1 MSIGELAR
9 EGPEASAAAPP
20 TPLNRRGVLLG
31 VCCLAQFMVIL
42 DLSIVNVALP
52 SIQVSLKF
60 SSADLQWVVDAYAII
75 FAGFLMLAGRAADM
89 FGQRR
94 TFGSGL
100 LLFSLASLL
109 GGTAH
114 SSDML
119 IVARAVQGLGGALM
133 AASSLAIITSSFAA
147 GPERHRAIALWGA
160 MNGLG
165 GAAGVLLGGIITE
178 AISWRWVLLINVP
191 LGIAAAAVAYRVV
204 APRPHQRGQGFDV
217 TGALILT
224 SGLLIVA
231 YGGVTAGNDG
241 WGSASALIPLAIGSV
256 VLAFFPL
263 AEKRAPAPLVPAGA
277 LTRQLKVVNLIV
289 VLFSA
294 SIFPMWYIGSLYLQ
308 QVLALSPVQTGLT
321 FLPMALVIFGCASQA
336 GKLVSRAGVRVVL
349 GSGLVLM
356 ATGMAL
362 LARINYSGHSAQL
375 VMLPGVL
382 VAIGIGFSIV
392 PSTIAATMSAGQAQA
407 GLASGLVNTARQVG
421 GGIGLAILISIA
433 TQDTSHLIGEGH
445 PVLQSLTDGFRV
457 GYLIG
462 AGLCIAAALLTF
474 TMIAGP
480 ARPAPLGASAPGR
493 QRRAGQFVLAAMA
506 AIVAVFAIVDFAIPR
521 TLGAPIGAYTTRGA
535 YSFVSAP
542 GLHPPKIHAQIPAPA
557 QGLGGFIMT
566 TSFYD
571 LSRPPIVGQSGPL
584 ILDSHLQPVWFKP
597 VSPNV
602 VAGNLEAQTYDG
614 RPVLSWWQGDITPT
628 GEINSGEDIVVND
641 HYQTIAK
648 LKATGGWVVTIHEFL
663 IRGHDAWVTANRN
676 VEANLSDYGGV
687 NHGVLV
693 ESAVQEYDLQTGKL
707 VYSWNASGHVPLTD
721 SYTQPPPNGFGWDAY
736 HINSISLVPGDRLL
750 VSFRNTWSAVMI
762 DRKTGRVLWTLGGK
776 HSTFTI
782 PSGADFQWQHD
793 VEYHPGDDISVFD
806 DHCCEITGNGQYLN
820 PDGPSRALVFHVDPA
835 TRTATVSKRFANNQG
850 FDAEYM
856 GNVQLL
862 PDGGA
867 FIGWGDAPFIS
878 KYSPSGR
885 LIFQAVL
892 PSPDLTYRAYLQNWV
907 GLPDTTPSGAAR
919 LRDGHTTVY
928 ASWNGATRVDGWRV
942 LAVSSAGVG
951 RPIAH
956 ASRTGFETT
965 IAVATSAASYE
976 VQALDAAAR
985 PIGTSRPFTATR

>member
-1 MSIGELAR
+1 MSIGELTHKDADL
-9 EGPEASAAAPP
+9 SAKPRP
-20 TPLNRRGVLLG
+20 GLLLA
-31 VCCLAQFMVIL
+31 VCCVAQFMVIL

-60 SSADLQWVVDAYAII
+60 SSADLQWVVDAYAIV

-94 TFGSGL
+94 MFGAGL

-109 GGTAH
+109 GGAAQ
-114 SSDML
+114 SSGML
-119 IVARAVQGLGGALM
+119 IIARAVQGLGGALM

-165 GAAGVLLGGIITE
+165 GAAGVLFGGIITE
-178 AISWRWVLLINVP
+178 AISWRCVLLINVP

-204 APRPHQRGQGFDV
+204 ARRSPQHGQGFDAL
-217 TGALILT
+217 GALILT
-224 SGLLIVA
+224 GGLLVLA

-241 WGSASALIPLAIGSV
+241 WGSASALIPLAVGSV
-256 VLAFFPL
+256 VLALFPL
-263 AEKRAPAPLVPAGA
+263 AEKRAAAPLVPAGA

-308 QVLALSPVQTGLT
+308 QVLALSPIQTGLT
-321 FLPMALVIFGCASQA
+321 FLPMALGIFACASQA

-349 GSGLVLM
+349 GGGLVLM
-356 ATGMAL
+356 AAGMAL

-375 VMLPGVL
+375 VILPGML

-392 PSTIAATMSAGQAQA
+392 PSTIAATVSAGQAQA
-407 GLASGLVNTARQVG
+407 GFASGLVNTARQVG
-421 GGIGLAILISIA
+421 GGLGLAILISIA

-462 AGLCIAAALLTF
+462 AGLCVLAALLTF
-474 TMIAGP
+474 TMLRA
-480 ARPAPLGASAPGR
+480 PAPAPAAAPIPAPGR
-493 QRRAGQFVLAAMA
+493 RRAGQLVLAATA

-521 TLGAPIGAYTTRGA
+521 TLGAPIGAYTTRGT

-542 GLHPPKIHAQIPAPA
+542 DLHPPKIRAQIPAPA
-557 QGLGGFIMT
+557 GGLGGFIMT
-566 TSFYD
+566 TNFYD
-571 LSRPPIVGQSGPL
+571 LARPPIAGQSGPL
-584 ILDSHLQPVWFKP
+584 MLDSRLQPVWFEP
-597 VSPNV
+597 VPANV
-602 VAGNLEAQTYDG
+602 VAGNLKAQTYDG

-628 GEINSGEDIVVND
+628 GETNSGEDIVVND
-641 HYQTIAK
+641 HYQTIAR
-648 LKATGGWVVTIHEFL
+648 LKATGGWVVTLHEFL

-676 VEANLSDYGGV
+676 VQANLSSYGGV

-693 ESAVQEYDLQTGKL
+693 ESAVQEYDLRTGKL
-707 VYSWNASGHVPLTD
+707 VYSWNASGHLPLTD
-721 SYTQPPPNGFGWDAY
+721 SETQPPSNGFGWDAY
-736 HINSISLVPGDRLL
+736 HINSISLVPGDRML
-750 VSFRNTWSAVMI
+750 VSFRNTWSAVMV

-776 HSTFTI
+776 HSTFSV
-782 PSGADFQWQHD
+782 PAGAGFQWQHD
-793 VEYHPGDDISVFD
+793 VQYHPGGEISVFD
-806 DHCCEITGNGQYLN
+806 DHCCEITGNGQYLD
-820 PDGPSRALVFHVDPA
+820 PDGPSRALVFKLDPA
-835 TRTATVSKRFANNQG
+835 TRSATVVKRFANNQG

-862 PDGGA
+862 SDGGA

-878 KYSPSGR
+878 EYSPSGR
-885 LIFQAVL
+885 VIFQAVL

-907 GLPDTTPSGAAR
+907 GLPVTRPSGAAR
-919 LRDGHTTVY
+919 LREGHVIIY
-928 ASWNGATRVDGWRV
+928 VSWNGATRVHRWRV
-942 LAVSSAGVG
+942 LAVPSAGAP
-951 RPIAH
+951 RAIAQ
-956 ASRTGFETT
+956 AVRTGFETA
-965 IAVATSAASYE
+965 IPAPTSAGRYE
-976 VQALDAAAR
+976 VQALDSAGR
-985 PIGTSRPFTATR
+985 PIGTSRPFAATG